1 MKVEITYN
9 EKKEIIKLIIICG
22 DQKLKLKGKEA
33 KDAYNTLEGAFR
45 KERDY
50 YPLYPTYPVY
60 PTYPYYEP
68 TIIWADSTTG
78 TETTWIY
85 NNVESNDSCI
95 KNFTVDRDTKTDTGC
110 SVS

>member
-9 EKKEIIKLIIICG
+9 EKKEIIKLIIISG
-22 DQKLKLKGKEA
+22 EQKIELNNEEAKEA
-33 KDAYNTLEGAFR
+33 YITLEGAFR

-50 YPLYPTYPVY
+50 YPYYPV
-60 PTYPYYEP
+60 YPYYEP
-68 TIIWADSTTG
+68 LTTWVGSITG